1 MLFSRVCAA
10 LVFGALSSV
19 IGCSRAGEA
28 ANAANAAGGSA
39 GAKGDSGKNAVG
51 AVAKGG
57 PGGPG
62 GPGGR
67 STVIGLGPNDVLE
80 VSRGTIESATPI
92 NGDLKPIEEI
102 IVRARVEGNLTGV
115 YAREGQRVARGQIL
129 ARFDNATQES
139 DRVSAIAER
148 DAAQSD
154 VKNAQWDFEQS
165 QELFKAGAIPERD
178 LRSSE
183 QALAVAR
190 SRLAAAT
197 ARLNAATQG
206 NEDTRVVA
214 PTTGVIQLRNVE
226 AGEHVTRGATLFT
239 VVRNDVLEL
248 EAAVPARLSENL
260 KAGQIVRFVA
270 AGRQL
275 EGRVARVSPTI
286 NPANRSVT
294 IYIQVPNR
302 DGTLLG
308 NTFATGRVIGRTV
321 TNAIVIPTVALRQS
335 QQSPVPF
342 VYRINNDVV
351 EHAPVTLGV
360 VDEGQGVAEV
370 VQGLNAGDR
379 IIVGNLSSLGAGM
392 RVSIIS
398 TERGRGRGVP
408 GAAGDSGAAA
418 KNRPLQPLPKR

>member
-28 ANAANAAGGSA
+28 ANAAGGSA
-39 GAKGDSGKNAVG
+39 GAKGDSGKNAAG

-154 VKNAQWDFEQS
+154 VKNAQWNFEQS

>member
-1 MLFSRVCAA
+1 M
-10 LVFGALSSV
+10 
-19 IGCSRAGEA
+19 
-28 ANAANAAGGSA
+28 
-39 GAKGDSGKNAVG
+39 
-51 AVAKGG
+51 
-57 PGGPG
+57 
-62 GPGGR
+62 
-67 STVIGLGPNDVLE
+67 IGLGPNDVLE
-80 VSRGTIESATPI
+80 VSRGTIEAATPI

-115 YAREGQRVARGQIL
+115 YAREGQRVGRGQIL

-321 TNAIVIPTVALRQS
+321 TNAVVIPTVALRQS

-360 VDEGQGVAEV
+360 VDEGQGIAEV
-370 VQGLNAGDR
+370 VQGLNEGDR

-408 GAAGDSGAAA
+408 GAASDSGAAA

>member
-1 MLFSRVCAA
+1 VLFSRLCAA
-10 LVFGALSSV
+10 LAFGALSTV

-28 ANAANAAGGSA
+28 ANAAGGNA
-39 GAKGDSGKNAVG
+39 GAKGDSGKNAAG
-51 AVAKGG
+51 AAAK
-57 PGGPG
+57 G

-80 VSRGTIESATPI
+80 VSRSTIESATPI

-115 YAREGQRVARGQIL
+115 YAREGQRVGRGQIL

-148 DAAQSD
+148 EAAQSD

-178 LRSSE
+178 LRASE

-190 SRLAAAT
+190 SRLAASD
-197 ARLNAATQG
+197 ARVKAASQG
-206 NEDTRVVA
+206 DADTRVVA
-214 PTTGVIQLRNVE
+214 PTTGVISTRNIEV
-226 AGEHVTRGATLFT
+226 GEHVARGATLFT

-248 EAAVPARLSENL
+248 EAAVPARLSENVA
-260 KAGQIVRFVA
+260 AGQIVRFSA
-270 AGRQL
+270 GGRQL

-321 TNAIVIPTVALRQS
+321 KNALVIPTMALRQS
-335 QQSPVPF
+335 QQTPVPY
-342 VYRINNDVV
+342 VYRIANDVV

-360 VDEGQGVAEV
+360 VDEGQGIAEI
-370 VQGLNAGDR
+370 VQGLKDGDR
-379 IIVGNLSSLGAGM
+379 IIVGNLGSLGAGM

-398 TERGRGRGVP
+398 TERGRERGVT
-408 GAAGDSGAAA
+408 GAGGDSSAAA
-418 KNRPLQPLPKR
+418 KNRALQPLPKR

>member
-28 ANAANAAGGSA
+28 ANAAGGSA
-39 GAKGDSGKNAVG
+39 GAKGDSGKNAAG
-51 AVAKGG
+51 AATK
-57 PGGPG
+57 GGPG

-80 VSRGTIESATPI
+80 VSRGTIEAATPI

-206 NEDTRVVA
+206 NEDTRVVS

-248 EAAVPARLSENL
+248 EAAVPARLSETL

-335 QQSPVPF
+335 QQSSVPF

-398 TERGRGRGVP
+398 TERSRGRGVSR
-408 GAAGDSGAAA
+408 AAGDSGAAA